1 MIKKRLHCFSKY
13 PHIYVFIGKGEKTKE
28 EIKSYLMQRLG
39 LSEAT
44 ARKQIEIA
52 LAEEHGIVLK
62 ENAKYR
68 MSQRTIEYLVDYFLE
83 FYKQDVHWMTR
94 EVYKRY
100 VEAERELKKLKKR
113 LEEEG
118 IKLDE

>member
-44 ARKQIEIA
+44 ARKQIKVA

-94 EVYKRY
+94 EAYHRQA
-100 VEAERELKKLKKR
+100 EAGRELKKLKKR

>member
-13 PHIYVFIGKGEKTKE
+13 PHIYVYIGKGEKTKE

-44 ARKQIEIA
+44 ARKQIEVA

>member
-44 ARKQIEIA
+44 ARKQIEVA
-52 LAEEHGIVLK
+52 LAEEQGIVLK

-94 EVYKRY
+94 EAYYRQA
-100 VEAERELKKLKKR
+100 EAERELKKLKKR

>member
-44 ARKQIEIA
+44 ARKQIEVA
-52 LAEEHGIVLK
+52 LAEEQGIVLK

>member
-1 MIKKRLHCFSKY
+1 MIKKRLHYFSKY

-28 EIKSYLMQRLG
+28 EIKRYLMQRLG

-44 ARKQIEIA
+44 ARKQIEVA

>member
-28 EIKSYLMQRLG
+28 EIKSYLMQRIG

-44 ARKQIEIA
+44 ARKQIEVA

-83 FYKQDVHWMTR
+83 FYKKDVHWMTR

-100 VEAERELKKLKKR
+100 VETERELKKLKNR

>member
-44 ARKQIEIA
+44 ARKQIEVA

-68 MSQRTIEYLVDYFLE
+68 MSQRTIEYLVEYFLE
-83 FYKQDVHWMTR
+83 FYKQDVHWMTQEAYHR
-94 EVYKRY
+94 QA
-100 VEAERELKKLKKR
+100 EAEWELKKLKKR

>member
-13 PHIYVFIGKGEKTKE
+13 PHIYVFIGKGEKTKT

-44 ARKQIEIA
+44 ARKQIEVA

-83 FYKQDVHWMTR
+83 FYKKDVHWMTR
-94 EVYKRY
+94 ETYKRY
-100 VEAERELKKLKKR
+100 LEAERELKKLRNR

>member
-13 PHIYVFIGKGEKTKE
+13 PHIYVFIRKGEKTKE
-28 EIKSYLMQRLG
+28 EIKRYLMQRLG

-44 ARKQIEIA
+44 ARKQIEVA

-83 FYKQDVHWMTR
+83 FYKKDVHWMTR

-100 VEAERELKKLKKR
+100 VEAERELKKLKNR

-118 IKLDE
+118 INLDE

>member
-13 PHIYVFIGKGEKTKE
+13 PHIYVFIGKGEKTKG
-28 EIKSYLMQRLG
+28 EIKKYLMQRLG
-39 LSEAT
+39 MSEAT
-44 ARKQIEIA
+44 ARVQIEVA
-52 LAEEHGIVLK
+52 LTEEHGIVLK
-62 ENAKYR
+62 ENDKYR

-100 VEAERELKKLKKR
+100 VEAEHELKKLKKR

>member
-28 EIKSYLMQRLG
+28 EIKGYLMQRLG

-44 ARKQIEIA
+44 ARKQIEVA

-94 EVYKRY
+94 EAYHRQA
-100 VEAERELKKLKKR
+100 EAERELKKLKKR

>member
-44 ARKQIEIA
+44 ARKQIEVA

-83 FYKQDVHWMTR
+83 FYKKDVHWMTR

-100 VEAERELKKLKKR
+100 VETERELKKLKNR

>member
-28 EIKSYLMQRLG
+28 EIKRYLMQRIG

-44 ARKQIEIA
+44 ARKQIEVA

>member
-44 ARKQIEIA
+44 ARKQIEVA

-83 FYKQDVHWMTR
+83 FYKKDVHWMTR

-100 VEAERELKKLKKR
+100 VEAERELKKLRNR